1 MMTYEIQEKSILPGN
16 NNALDDASMQD
27 GEVAWI

>member
-1 MMTYEIQEKSILPGN
+1 MTYEIQEKSILPGN
-16 NNALDDASMQD
+16 NALDEASMHD